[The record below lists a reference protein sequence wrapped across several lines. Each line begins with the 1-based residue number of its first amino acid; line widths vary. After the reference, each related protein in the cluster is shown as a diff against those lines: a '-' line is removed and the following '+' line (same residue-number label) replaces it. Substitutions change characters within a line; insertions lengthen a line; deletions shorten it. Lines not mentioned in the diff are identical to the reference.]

1 MLEKDDML
9 EKKNSKQNILFLV
22 SVLYIFLGYF
32 TLASSNEFSSQLFGE
47 DQFFENIGVIGF
59 FLTSVVFLYG
69 LVKTQNKPAF
79 NVFYHRLRMLLLL
92 GFALLF
98 FFGAGE
104 EISWGQRIF
113 NLTTPETLE
122 AINAQGELNVHN
134 INIFE
139 YTIRF
144 EFLFDV
150 LWAGLTLLLPLAVML
165 FPPIKEFIRKFFA
178 APHIGVGVL
187 FLLNY
192 VCAKT
197 AFILFETSY
206 KYDQIAIAQAIQ
218 EIKESNYAVF
228 FILAALSIVKNIL
241 SD

>member
-1 MLEKDDML
+1 ML
-9 EKKNSKQNILFLV
+9 EKKNTKQYILFLV
-22 SVLYIFLGYF
+22 SVLYIFLGYS
-32 TLASSNEFSSQLFGE
+32 TLASSIELSSQLFGE
-47 DQFFENIGVIGF
+47 DQFFENIGAIGF

-69 LVKTQNKPAF
+69 FLQSQKKPAV
-79 NVFYHRLRMLLLL
+79 NIFYHRLRIILLLS
-92 GFALLF
+92 FALLF

-113 NLTTPETLE
+113 NVATPEALE

-144 EFLFDV
+144 EFVFDV
-150 LWAGLTLLLPLAVML
+150 LWGGLTLLLPLAVML
-165 FPPIKEFIRKFFA
+165 FVSIKEFIRKFFA
-178 APHIGVGVL
+178 APHIGIGVL

-192 VCAKT
+192 VCAKV
-197 AFILFETSY
+197 ALILFETIY
-206 KYDQIAIAQAIQ
+206 KYDQIALTQAVQ

-228 FILAALSIVKNIL
+228 FILAALSIVENIF
-241 SD
+241 SE